1 MPPIDFLTSIFYV
14 PENLCFAA
22 DDVLVFLADAAPPPG
37 LADLAP
43 DLSVKAPFAP
53 LEAVV
58 AILLDVV
65 GLKL

>member
-22 DDVLVFLADAAPPPG
+22 DDVLVFLADAAPPG

-43 DLSVKAPFAP
+43 DRSVKAPFAP
-53 LEAVV
+53 LEAAVP
-58 AILLDVV
+58 ILLDVV